1 MRIKFWHLRK
11 RIWLKIHNY
20 VSKKVFIDYLI
31 CPYEDSTKKPFDF
44 DEGEI

>member
-11 RIWLKIHNY
+11 RFWLKIHNY

-31 CPYEDSTKKPFDF
+31 CPYGGSTKKPFDF